1 MSRFY
6 AHRSQKT
13 VISAVFFAL
22 LGSSMSVKAVRKMLM
37 KSTPALNVH
46 FRPRQT
52 AKSATT
58 TQARVDVQY
67 EVSLE
72 EGNDYEGQHPALKKY
87 GTFNNNNNN
96 NYDNGN
102 QR

>member
-1 MSRFY
+1 
-6 AHRSQKT
+6 
-13 VISAVFFAL
+13 
-22 LGSSMSVKAVRKMLM
+22 MLM
-37 KSTPALNVH
+37 KSTPALNAH